1 MVNPKVKEGDRVI
14 LLYMYDEIGVPMG
27 TQGKVTRVT
36 RDPFEPE
43 GDIIEVKWENGS
55 ELSMLS
61 TTDIYKKVNDD
72 ETLNESEQGKF
83 MIQNEDLFDDFD
95 YILIRRFLEDLRD
108 SGVVNMFTAA
118 PFLYMGRETME
129 RYYGENPP
137 NEEAFQ
143 KVLDNAEVVKNE
155 LISGSMKNL
164 ESVSD
169 LKAFERKVKTNA
181 RRFLNLFMVYY

>member
-1 MVNPKVKEGDRVI
+1 MVNPKVKEGDRVM
-14 LLYMYDEIGVPMG
+14 LLYMKDEIDVPMG
-27 TQGKVTRVT
+27 TQGRVTNVT

-43 GDIIEVKWENGS
+43 GDIIQVKWDNGS
-55 ELSMLS
+55 NLSVLS
-61 TTDIYKKVNDD
+61 TTDIYKKVIDD

-83 MIQNEDLFDDFD
+83 LIQNEDLFDDFD
-95 YILIRRFLEDLRD
+95 YILIRRFLEDLRN

-129 RYYGENPP
+129 RYYGENPA

-143 KVLDNAEVVKNE
+143 KVLDNSEVVKNE

-169 LKAFERKVKTNA
+169 LKEFERKVKKNA
-181 RRFLNLFMVYY
+181 QRFLNLFMVYY

>member
-1 MVNPKVKEGDRVI
+1 MVNPKVKEGDRVV
-14 LLYMYDEIGVPMG
+14 LLYMYDEIDVPMG
-27 TQGKVTRVT
+27 TQGKVIKVT

-43 GDIIEVKWENGS
+43 GEIIQVKWDNGKD
-55 ELSMLS
+55 LNLLS
-61 TTDIYKKVNDD
+61 TKDVYKKVVEDD
-72 ETLNESEQGKF
+72 TLTESDQGKF

-118 PFLYMGRETME
+118 PFLYMGRETIE
-129 RYYGENPP
+129 RYYGENLAD
-137 NEEAFQ
+137 EEAFQ
-143 KVLDNAEVVKNE
+143 KVLDNAETVKNE

-164 ESVSD
+164 ENVSD

>member
-1 MVNPKVKEGDRVI
+1 MVNPKVKEGDRVM
-14 LLYMYDEIGVPMG
+14 LLYMKDEIDVPMG
-27 TQGKVTRVT
+27 TQGRVTNVT

-43 GDIIEVKWENGS
+43 GDIIQVNWDNGS
-55 ELSMLS
+55 NLSVLS
-61 TTDIYKKVNDD
+61 TTDIYKKVIDD

-95 YILIRRFLEDLRD
+95 YILIRRFLEDLRN

-129 RYYGENPP
+129 RYYGENPA

-143 KVLDNAEVVKNE
+143 KVLDNSEVVKNE

-169 LKAFERKVKTNA
+169 LKEFERKVKKNA
-181 RRFLNLFMVYY
+181 QRFLNLFMVYY

>member
-1 MVNPKVKEGDRVI
+1 V
-14 LLYMYDEIGVPMG
+14 
-27 TQGKVTRVT
+27 
-36 RDPFEPE
+36 
-43 GDIIEVKWENGS
+43 
-55 ELSMLS
+55 LS
-61 TTDIYKKVNDD
+61 TTDIYKKVIDD

-95 YILIRRFLEDLRD
+95 YILIRRFLEDLRN

-129 RYYGENPP
+129 RYYGENPA

-143 KVLDNAEVVKNE
+143 KVLDNSEVVKNE

-169 LKAFERKVKTNA
+169 LKEFERKVKKNA
-181 RRFLNLFMVYY
+181 QRFLNLFMVYY